1 VITPNISTCILD
13 AMMDLN
19 SMNNYKMKITMLSRL
34 IEELEED
41 FETKLK
47 KI

>member
-1 VITPNISTCILD
+1 
-13 AMMDLN
+13 MDLN

-47 KI
+47 KYEIKNLKLYQ